1 MGSRGH
7 VPERRCAGCGRRVA
21 KKELV
26 RFTTIDAGG
35 SRALLVMDESGK
47 AGGRG
52 VYLCRRLECFETAEK
67 KKSLQRK
74 LGAPLIEPELKQR
87 FACLTKS
94 EHEQSEQ

>member
-1 MGSRGH
+1 

-26 RFTTIDAGG
+26 RFTTVDVSGSGLQIVIDE
-35 SRALLVMDESGK
+35 RGK

-67 KKSLQRK
+67 RKFLQRK
-74 LGAPLIEPELKQR
+74 LGASPIEPELKQR
-87 FACLTKS
+87 FARLTKTD
-94 EHEQSEQ
+94 HEQSER